1 MPVLRML
8 DGELE
13 LFEQSLL
20 QPDAVR
26 YLWKNAGSQFGVIF
40 TVHELEALL
49 GRIGSNPRW
58 DWVWLRKE
66 FDDRR
71 WTQACGRA
79 DDGLVV
85 EVNGPKLVA
94 RLGAR
99 RRPLVNIGTESWP
112 YSAAAAET
120 HSIHGAAEVQFRWLD
135 DETVGSRYETR
146 KASRMVPRLG

>member
-13 LFEQSLL
+13 LFEQSLI

-40 TVHELEALL
+40 TVHELETLL

-58 DWVWLRKE
+58 DWIWLRKE
-66 FDDRR
+66 FDEDR

-79 DDGLVV
+79 VDGLVV
-85 EVNGPKLVA
+85 EVNGPSLVTRVGSAVHPRINVGTTSWNYLAARAEVHPISEAA
-94 RLGAR
+94 RLQLGWLENGA
-99 RRPLVNIGTESWP
+99 
-112 YSAAAAET
+112 
-120 HSIHGAAEVQFRWLD
+120 
-135 DETVGSRYETR
+135 VGELYELRDAPDGPSRQ
-146 KASRMVPRLG
+146 

>member
-1 MPVLRML
+1 ML

-58 DWVWLRKE
+58 DWIWLRKE

-79 DDGLVV
+79 ADGLVV
-85 EVNGPKLVA
+85 EVEGPSLLARQGSTRNPRKDIGTPSWTYLAATGETVDVATAA
-94 RLGAR
+94 RLQLAWLDQGRVVNGYEFRRAYGGAR
-99 RRPLVNIGTESWP
+99 RR
-112 YSAAAAET
+112 
-120 HSIHGAAEVQFRWLD
+120 RD
-135 DETVGSRYETR
+135 
-146 KASRMVPRLG
+146 

>member
-13 LFEQSLL
+13 LFERSLL

-40 TVHELEALL
+40 TLQELEALL
-49 GRIGSNPRW
+49 GRIGSTPAW

-66 FDDRR
+66 FDDSR

-79 DDGLVV
+79 QDGLVV
-85 EVNGPKLVA
+85 EIDGPHLVA
-94 RLGAR
+94 RHHAAR
-99 RRPLVNIGTESWP
+99 RPRSNIGTPTWE
-112 YSAAAAET
+112 YYAARAETHDTTSAAAIQIAWIDT
-120 HSIHGAAEVQFRWLD
+120 AHLD
-135 DETVGSRYETR
+135 DHYELRTVPEGP
-146 KASRMVPRLG
+146 PRL